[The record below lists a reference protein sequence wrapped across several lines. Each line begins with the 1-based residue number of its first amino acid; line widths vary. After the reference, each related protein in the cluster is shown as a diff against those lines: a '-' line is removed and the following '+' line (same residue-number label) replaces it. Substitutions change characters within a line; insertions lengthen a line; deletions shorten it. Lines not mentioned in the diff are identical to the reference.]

1 MIKNE
6 VQRLI
11 LLIHLRKYEDK
22 SKRQLCQDQADR
34 NHTKKFWF
42 WQLSEMQI
50 GRRIRPLVELS
61 GETKGATGKMTTRQ
75 VFGGARPGDNID
87 SIGKHRNSSRL
98 FVWPTHLPWA
108 AFRLKKK
115 VTGSP
120 VLFLWNKRWVRQ
132 GCQFSL
138 FSGLTSELPSSTF
151 LAFFT
156 ISFCGIFFR
165 PTFMLSISIWVFF
178 GKFLSF
184 RLFFHIEPLRERHV
198 CLVASWQLR
207 RSRLESRLPRNSAL
221 CSSVRRGAP
230 PSLHPPFNI
239 QLHSTVSSGDNWKEN
254 YNLYDVATPLK
265 NTTPASIL
273 PFWWFSCPFYAF
285 HCAAAVFSSLVS
297 TWLDMDNE

>member
-22 SKRQLCQDQADR
+22 SKRQLRQDQTDR
-34 NHTKKFWF
+34 NHSKKFWF

-108 AFRLKKK
+108 AFRLKKR
-115 VTGSP
+115 SR
-120 VLFLWNKRWVRQ
+120 VL
-132 GCQFSL
+132 QFSSCEIKDEFAKAVSFHFSLVWHRSFQAAPFWHFLPYL
-138 FSGLTSELPSSTF
+138 FVAYFLGPPSCF
-151 LAFFT
+151 LY
-156 ISFCGIFFR
+156 IY
-165 PTFMLSISIWVFF
+165 LSFF

-184 RLFFHIEPLRERHV
+184 RLFFHIEPLRDERGM
-198 CLVASWQLR
+198 CAWW
-207 RSRLESRLPRNSAL
+207 LPGN
-221 CSSVRRGAP
+221 CGG
-230 PSLHPPFNI
+230 H
-239 QLHSTVSSGDNWKEN
+239 D
-254 YNLYDVATPLK
+254 
-265 NTTPASIL
+265 
-273 PFWWFSCPFYAF
+273 
-285 HCAAAVFSSLVS
+285 
-297 TWLDMDNE
+297 